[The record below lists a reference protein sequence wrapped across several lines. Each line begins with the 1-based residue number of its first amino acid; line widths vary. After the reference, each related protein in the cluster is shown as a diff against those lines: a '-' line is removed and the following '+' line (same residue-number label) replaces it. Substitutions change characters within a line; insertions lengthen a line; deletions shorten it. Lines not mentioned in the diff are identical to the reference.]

1 MPVSCNTSTEKPEA
15 DMDIQENEKSKAT
28 TNSTSLSQNKMVRTD
43 CSEQKIDKFL
53 NTSSSSSLMMPKSTT
68 ENEVVR

>member
-1 MPVSCNTSTEKPEA
+1 ME
-15 DMDIQENEKSKAT
+15 IQENEKLKST
-28 TNSTSLSQNKMVRTD
+28 TNSSSLSQNKMVRTD

-53 NTSSSSSLMMPKSTT
+53 NTSSSSSMMMPKSKT